1 VETQQNAWCPP
12 NFEMIGLAMAMK
24 MQTKRHLL
32 SSRCVSF
39 KNTFLASPRSPPFFE
54 DKSPAF
60 IHSLFQQGNGTNN
73 NPKGQAKKIPY
84 AGTPREG
91 NGRAAK
97 YTQTRLHRI
106 DGFRPFGRSM
116 AMLQFCMT
124 TANFGNQ
131 NRNPFSIKSSVR
143 HILCFIPS
151 SSFFSPPLK
160 KKYVQ
165 PAGRRS

>member
-1 VETQQNAWCPP
+1 MALCEVRLGKLKAPSCNLYCSSSYTKRNRIGTSGEAAWCPP

-106 DGFRPFGRSM
+106 DGFR
-116 AMLQFCMT
+116 A
-124 TANFGNQ
+124 
-131 NRNPFSIKSSVR
+131 SV
-143 HILCFIPS
+143 HS
-151 SSFFSPPLK
+151 VVHS
-160 KKYVQ
+160 V
-165 PAGRRS
+165 AAW